1 MVSNVYVRFEIL
13 FIYTICYF
21 RISVG
26 NKWFPVSYNPGLHA
40 RNRYGFSIYKHVQHW
55 LTLGIDLIY
64 NCLKWLDNQRVW
76 NYLIRYF
83 SGKKNGWQDYGSE
96 LHFIPCTRPGH
107 QACLDQYETDGNIQ
121 FHWNELI
128 LIQKRKHFGSNIS
141 ILTRETTF

>member
-1 MVSNVYVRFEIL
+1 M
-13 FIYTICYF
+13 
-21 RISVG
+21 
-26 NKWFPVSYNPGLHA
+26 SYNPGLHA

-64 NCLKWLDNQRVW
+64 NYLKWLDNQRVW

-141 ILTRETTF
+141 ILTILKAALERPLFSIDSLFYVSLGSLNWANLYSKIW